1 MCITKKE
8 LETRVQEIRR
18 YKAMEEEIADV
29 RKSLETE
36 VISYMLENGID
47 TEITDSAKITYKLQ
61 TRATLDKKRLEE
73 DLGSLKDY
81 TKVTEYNVLRIK

>member
-61 TRATLDKKRLEE
+61 TRSTLDKNRLEE